1 MLELAD
7 GTKPLLRDVQSLTD
21 WLWHVNTKGSLAEA
35 VAATSFA
42 IEGIAGD
49 IARKV
54 TDGFKYYKDEPG
66 VDLSSKTYR
75 WMREHA
81 HYDDEHPKIA
91 LEIVQRYATTER
103 MQTRVMLA
111 AKRSIQMLD
120 HALVTSYQAFSE
132 ASIPGEHVERD
143 LRASDRRKSQ
153 VVLAFPDR
161 RFRERRGLQARIAA

>member
-1 MLELAD
+1 
-7 GTKPLLRDVQSLTD
+7 
-21 WLWHVNTKGSLAEA
+21 LWYINTKGSLAEA

-42 IEGIAGD
+42 IEGMAGD

-54 TDGFKYYKDEPG
+54 TDGFQYYKDEPG

-103 MQTRVMLA
+103 MQTRVMFA
-111 AKRSIQMLD
+111 AKRSLQLLD
-120 HALVTSYQAFSE
+120 HALVTSYQAFS
-132 ASIPGEHVERD
+132 AAATPPAPVARD
-143 LRASDRRKSQ
+143 QRSRDRRKEQ